1 MEYSRPGHGEDHGI
15 LEIESGYVRIRRR
28 WFRRQRRAHLD
39 MAPFSKPT
47 RVVEIMAARCATRPH
62 RLLPRTV
69 GSKEGVAVSDLALT
83 DVSSEERF
91 TESYEKDL
99 LDGVVVLRRE
109 GVAIQTPEAR
119 RGLYFP
125 ASAAQGK
132 TTKVPLTFIPY
143 YAWANRVPSP
153 MQVWTPVLKS

>member
-1 MEYSRPGHGEDHGI
+1 MGKITEST
-15 LEIESGYVRIRRR
+15 EIESGYVRIRRR
-28 WFRRQRRAHLD
+28 WSSGDNITLQLD
-39 MAPFSKPT
+39 MAPQILEANA
-47 RVVEIMAARCATRPH
+47 RVVENNGRAAVQRGPIVYC
-62 RLLPRTV
+62 LEQLDQ
-69 GSKEGVAVSDLALT
+69 KEGVAVSDLALT
-83 DVSSEERF
+83 DVSSEEGF

-109 GVAIQTPEAR
+109 GVAIQTPEPR